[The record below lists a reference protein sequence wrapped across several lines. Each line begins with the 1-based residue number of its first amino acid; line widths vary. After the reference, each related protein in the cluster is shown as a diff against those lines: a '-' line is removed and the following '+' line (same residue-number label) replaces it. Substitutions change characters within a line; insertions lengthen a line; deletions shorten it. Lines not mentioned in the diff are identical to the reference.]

1 MKAEE
6 IVALLESLVPG
17 QEARV
22 LALARRLRPD
32 VTVEDVKNPHDFPEL
47 DDRDFQFE
55 DGKLAGLWTAI
66 YAVRAELRRRS
77 DAA

>member
-1 MKAEE
+1 MTSEE
-6 IVALLESLVPG
+6 LLALLESLVGP
-17 QEARV
+17 QEDRV

-32 VTVEDVKNPHDFPEL
+32 ITPDDVKNPHDFQEL

-66 YAVRAELRRRS
+66 YAVRAELRRRRG
-77 DAA
+77 DT